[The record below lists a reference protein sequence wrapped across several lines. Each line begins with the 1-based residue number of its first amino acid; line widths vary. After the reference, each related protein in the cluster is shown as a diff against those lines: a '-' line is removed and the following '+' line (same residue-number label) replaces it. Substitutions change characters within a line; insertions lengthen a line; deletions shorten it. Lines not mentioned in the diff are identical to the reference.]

1 LDVDPGI
8 DDAIAI
14 VTALSSDEIE
24 VVGIATVYGNV
35 LPRVGMLNTL
45 KVLELMDRMDIP
57 VVIGAKRPLKKGLV
71 PSRIRKRR
79 EISHGKWGL
88 GGLHVN
94 SPIIDESF
102 NKRIGNNMN
111 YHDML
116 STNVNNKNFVG
127 FIDEIINYYRDH
139 EISIVAT
146 GPLTNIAQAIRDRPE
161 FIRKIGQLSIMGG
174 AYGLAGNINGNTT
187 GYAEFNF
194 YCDPEA
200 ARVVLSS
207 PGLNSKIKVVG
218 LDVTQHPTC
227 RLDKEFINR
236 VRSSINEGKI
246 SPTSEFILALLEFKS
261 SYNTIFHLH
270 DVLAVLLYER
280 PSYFSFRR
288 GNIDITLKGKFR
300 GRSEFIDDK
309 ISGNVQV
316 AVVVNEY
323 GFKSFLYS
331 RLVNRE

>member
-1 LDVDPGI
+1 
-8 DDAIAI
+8 
-14 VTALSSDEIE
+14 
-24 VVGIATVYGNV
+24 
-35 LPRVGMLNTL
+35 
-45 KVLELMDRMDIP
+45 
-57 VVIGAKRPLKKGLV
+57 
-71 PSRIRKRR
+71 
-79 EISHGKWGL
+79 
-88 GGLHVN
+88 
-94 SPIIDESF
+94 
-102 NKRIGNNMN
+102 KRIGNKMN

-146 GPLTNIAQAIRDRPE
+146 GPLTNIAQAIRYRPE
-161 FIRKIGQLSIMGG
+161 FIRKMGQISIMGG
-174 AYGLAGNINGNTT
+174 AYGLAGNIDGNTT

-200 ARVVLSS
+200 ARVVLRS
-207 PGLNSKIKVVG
+207 PDLNSKIKVVG

-236 VRSSINEGKI
+236 VRISINEGKS
-246 SPTSEFILALLEFKS
+246 SPTSEFILSLLDFKLS
-261 SYNTIFHLH
+261 HNTIIHLH

>member
-71 PSRIRKRR
+71 PSSIRKRR

-88 GGLHVN
+88 GSLHVN
-94 SPIIDESF
+94 PPIIEESLKKVG
-102 NKRIGNNMN
+102 NKMN

-127 FIDEIINYYRDH
+127 FIDEIINNYRDH

-146 GPLTNIAQAIRDRPE
+146 GPLTNIVQAIRHRPE

-187 GYAEFNF
+187 DYAEFNF

-236 VRSSINEGKI
+236 VRISINEGKS
-246 SPTSEFILALLEFKS
+246 SPTSEFILSLLDFKLS
-261 SYNTIFHLH
+261 HNTIIHLH

-280 PSYFSFRR
+280 PSYFTFRR
-288 GNIDITLKGKFR
+288 GNIDITLKGKLR

-331 RLVNRE
+331 RLINR

>member
-71 PSRIRKRR
+71 PSSIRKRR

-88 GGLHVN
+88 GSLHVN
-94 SPIIDESF
+94 SPIIEESLKKVG
-102 NKRIGNNMN
+102 NKMN

-116 STNVNNKNFVG
+116 TTSVNNKNFVG
-127 FIDEIINYYRDH
+127 FIDEIINNYRDH

-146 GPLTNIAQAIRDRPE
+146 GPLTNIVQVIRHRPE

-187 GYAEFNF
+187 DYAEFNF

-236 VRSSINEGKI
+236 VRISINEGKS
-246 SPTSEFILALLEFKS
+246 SPTSEFILSLLDFKLS
-261 SYNTIFHLH
+261 QNNIIHLH

-280 PSYFSFRR
+280 PSYFTFRR
-288 GNIDITLKGKFR
+288 GNIDITLKGKLR

-331 RLVNRE
+331 RLINR

>member
-1 LDVDPGI
+1 
-8 DDAIAI
+8 
-14 VTALSSDEIE
+14 
-24 VVGIATVYGNV
+24 
-35 LPRVGMLNTL
+35 
-45 KVLELMDRMDIP
+45 MDIP
-57 VVIGAKRPLKKGLV
+57 VVVGAKRPLKKGLV

-102 NKRIGNNMN
+102 NKRIGNKMN

-146 GPLTNIAQAIRDRPE
+146 GPLTNIAQAIRYRPE

-200 ARVVLSS
+200 ARVRTKL
-207 PGLNSKIKVVG
+207 
-218 LDVTQHPTC
+218 
-227 RLDKEFINR
+227 
-236 VRSSINEGKI
+236 
-246 SPTSEFILALLEFKS
+246 
-261 SYNTIFHLH
+261 
-270 DVLAVLLYER
+270 
-280 PSYFSFRR
+280 
-288 GNIDITLKGKFR
+288 
-300 GRSEFIDDK
+300 
-309 ISGNVQV
+309 
-316 AVVVNEY
+316 
-323 GFKSFLYS
+323 S
-331 RLVNRE
+331 RLELEDQGCRIRRHTTSNM